1 MFITKTKCNF
11 SLSMKINVVNR
22 SKHALPKF
30 ETEASA
36 GMDVRANIAES
47 IVLKPLDRKLIPTGL
62 FVELPI
68 GYELQVRP
76 RSGLA
81 YKFGVTVL
89 NSPGTIDADYRGE
102 IGVLLVNLSNQ
113 DFVVEDG
120 ERIAQLVIAKHESPI
135 FIEVN
140 ELSGTARGAG
150 GFGSTGKK

>member
-1 MFITKTKCNF
+1 
-11 SLSMKINVVNR
+11 MKINVVNR